1 MMDAVNTT
9 QAVAVFPGPK
19 TDLKSRRKTRNRK
32 KGWTI
37 AMVTVLVLAAAG
49 LTAYGVTRKSP
60 KTTLTVPN
68 VIGMTQAKALST
80 LDMEGLQVGAV
91 TTVASDKPINQVVAT
106 NPGVGL
112 PISKGGKVDLSLSD
126 GKGAVQVVVPNVTGQ
141 QLQAAENTL
150 QTAGFTVKVVTT
162 TSSSASPNT
171 VLSQSPG
178 PNSKVAKGSIITL
191 TVVASP
197 AYTTVPNL
205 VGQSASVIG
214 ATLTSNNLQI
224 GSQST
229 ACDNTQPNG
238 SVVSQSPAAGAQVS
252 PSTSVSV
259 VVSSGPCQV
268 SVPLVTGIPLSQ
280 ASQTLKAAGFNVA
293 PDSSCSDP
301 SFIVATQTPAADNS
315 ATFGSTIQLTCNP
328 APSSTDTPT
337 PAD

>member
-1 MMDAVNTT
+1 
-9 QAVAVFPGPK
+9 
-19 TDLKSRRKTRNRK
+19 
-32 KGWTI
+32 
-37 AMVTVLVLAAAG
+37 
-49 LTAYGVTRKSP
+49 
-60 KTTLTVPN
+60 
-68 VIGMTQAKALST
+68 MTQAKALST

-178 PNSKVAKGSIITL
+178 ANSKVAKGSIITL
-191 TVVASP
+191 NVVASP

-268 SVPLVTGIPLSQ
+268 SVPPVADIPLSQ